1 MPMHVHARTLTLRG
15 HSESESHPSV
25 DEVNSIYLNHE
36 VTIEAYHLKHLFMVL
51 FAFDQ
56 ENQMAVSMHPYLMF
70 RRHICYC
77 REKTI
82 LRIHFRVS
90 WP

>member
-36 VTIEAYHLKHLFMVL
+36 VTTEACHLKHLWSSL
-51 FAFDQ
+51 H
-56 ENQMAVSMHPYLMF
+56 STKKIRWLHPCI
-70 RRHICYC
+70 HI
-77 REKTI
+77 
-82 LRIHFRVS
+82 
-90 WP
+90 